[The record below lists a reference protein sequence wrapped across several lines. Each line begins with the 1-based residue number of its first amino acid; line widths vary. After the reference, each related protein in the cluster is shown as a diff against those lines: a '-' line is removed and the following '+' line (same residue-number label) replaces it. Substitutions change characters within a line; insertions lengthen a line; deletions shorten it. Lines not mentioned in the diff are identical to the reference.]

1 MAKAPGR
8 TCVARPREEANMP
21 DDRDDERDDELAGE
35 LRRLADRLDPAPP
48 ELLAGAVAAFAWR
61 DIDAELAE
69 LVFDSLL
76 DTDEAAL
83 VRGSPDRRLVSF
95 AGGGLTV
102 DVEVTAAG
110 PERTIMGQ
118 IAPPQA
124 GQVDLRRGQETI
136 TLDADELGRF
146 RSGPLP
152 PGPLSL
158 RLRPAG
164 GAPVV
169 TDWLAL

>member
-1 MAKAPGR
+1 MR
-8 TCVARPREEANMP
+8 
-21 DDRDDERDDELAGE
+21 DERDDDELEEE
-35 LRRLADRLDPAPP
+35 LRRLAARVDPVPP
-48 ELLAGAVAAFAWR
+48 ELLRAAAGAFTWR

-76 DTDEAAL
+76 DADEAAL

-95 AGGGLTV
+95 AASGLTI
-102 DVEVTAAG
+102 DVEVTATG
-110 PERTIMGQ
+110 PDRTVMGQ
-118 IAPPQA
+118 IVPPRR
-124 GQVDLRRGQETI
+124 GQVDLRRPGETV
-136 TLDADELGRF
+136 TVDADELGRF

-158 RLRPAG
+158 RWRTDD